1 VARVTIE
8 VDLPPGVEI
17 TAYERYQDGHGFEVR
32 WPFPEHCRCERC
44 GHEERAH
51 IEFKTTPQ
59 AIRDLDVWGQPS
71 FWIYQAPFHRCGRC
85 AYRQHLIP
93 PFKRKDVSYTY
104 RFEHFVLRSL
114 IGSTAEEVARRLGIS
129 AETVERIMEYQ
140 LAEERQI
147 DPTRVITD
155 IGLDELSLK
164 KRHRLYVT
172 LMTDLSDPERP
183 QILAVERGK
192 DTAAAQKCL
201 DRLTE
206 EQRQQIRTHR
216 VDMGAVY
223 PAVCA
228 ARLKNSR
235 AVTDRFH
242 VAKKFNEVVDALRKK
257 KTREYKA
264 TLNKAERKAFRSQMW
279 VFRRDPESLTAEEKQ
294 ALEGL
299 SETLP
304 ELEELYRLRVRF
316 KEIFDTARDRTT
328 AARWLRKL
336 RGEAERLGLDLGPF
350 FETYDRW
357 KTEILNYF
365 DARQTSA
372 AVEGINNKAR
382 VITKRTYG
390 LKSARSLWDRLI
402 LDLNRASEA
411 IGRTIEQIRQIAK
424 GLTVFFDPSRA

>member
-8 VDLPPGVEI
+8 VDLPPSVEI
-17 TAYERYQDGHGFEVR
+17 TAYERHRDGHGFEVR
-32 WPFPEHCRCERC
+32 WPLPEHCRCERC

-71 FWIYQAPFHRCGRC
+71 FFIYQAPFHRCGRC
-85 AYRQHLIP
+85 DYRQHLIP
-93 PFKRKDVSYTY
+93 PFKRKDVSSTY
-104 RFEHFVLRSL
+104 RFEHVVLRSL

-129 AETVERIMEYQ
+129 AETVERIVEYQ
-140 LAEERQI
+140 LAEQRQS

-164 KRHRLYVT
+164 KRHRLDVT
-172 LMTDLSDPERP
+172 LLTDLSDPERP

-201 DRLTE
+201 DLLTE

-242 VAKKFNEVVDALRKK
+242 VAKKFNEVADALRKK
-257 KTREYKA
+257 KRGSTR
-264 TLNKAERKAFRSQMW
+264 R
-279 VFRRDPESLTAEEKQ
+279 P
-294 ALEGL
+294 
-299 SETLP
+299 
-304 ELEELYRLRVRF
+304 
-316 KEIFDTARDRTT
+316 
-328 AARWLRKL
+328 
-336 RGEAERLGLDLGPF
+336 
-350 FETYDRW
+350 
-357 KTEILNYF
+357 
-365 DARQTSA
+365 
-372 AVEGINNKAR
+372 
-382 VITKRTYG
+382 
-390 LKSARSLWDRLI
+390 
-402 LDLNRASEA
+402 
-411 IGRTIEQIRQIAK
+411 
-424 GLTVFFDPSRA
+424 

>member
-1 VARVTIE
+1 MASVTIE

-17 TAYERYQDGHGFEVR
+17 TAYERHQEGHGFEVR
-32 WPFPEHCRCERC
+32 WPLPELCRCERC
-44 GHEERAH
+44 EHEERAH

-85 AYRQHLIP
+85 GYRQHIIP
-93 PFKRKDVSYTY
+93 PFKRKEVSYTY
-104 RFEHFVLRSL
+104 RFEQFVLRSL
-114 IGSTAEEVARRLGIS
+114 IGSTAEDVARRLGIS
-129 AETVERIMEYQ
+129 AETVERIVEYQ
-140 LAEERQI
+140 LNEERRI

-183 QILAVERGK
+183 RILAVMRGK
-192 DTAAAQKCL
+192 DNAAAQKCL
-201 DRLTE
+201 DLLSE
-206 EQRQQIRTHR
+206 EQRQRVRTHR
-216 VDMGAVY
+216 VDMGSAY
-223 PAVCA
+223 PSACA

-242 VAKKFNEVVDALRKK
+242 VAKKFNEVVDTLRKK
-257 KTREYKA
+257 LTRAYKA
-264 TLNKAERKAFRSQMW
+264 KLNKAERKAFRSQMW
-279 VFRRDPESLTAEEKQ
+279 AFRRDPESVTAEEKQ

-299 SETLP
+299 FETIPKLK
-304 ELEELYRLRVRF
+304 ELYQVRLRF

-328 AARWLRKL
+328 AARWLRDL
-336 RGEAERLGLDLGPF
+336 RREAERLGLDLDRF
-350 FETYDRW
+350 FATYDRW

-390 LKSARSLWDRLI
+390 LKSAQSLWNRLI

-411 IGRTIEQIRQIAK
+411 IGWSIEQIRQVAK
-424 GLTVFFDPSRA
+424 GLKVQFDWSCT